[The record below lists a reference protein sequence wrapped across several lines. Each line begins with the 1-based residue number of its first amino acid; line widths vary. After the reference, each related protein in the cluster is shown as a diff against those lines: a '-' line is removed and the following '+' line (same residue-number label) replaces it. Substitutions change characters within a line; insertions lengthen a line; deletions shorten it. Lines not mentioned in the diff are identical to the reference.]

1 MDWRFS
7 WIVGG
12 ATLVG
17 FLGNGLAD
25 RAGRRWPV
33 QRKLVVVLALLTV
46 ASYAAAV
53 DRALSLD
60 WSLEMLKIF
69 AMFLVATALLDSR
82 YRLRMLAIVVV
93 LTVGYV
99 AADLNQRY
107 VLQGQKAPP
116 QFENLDNNGLAALMV
131 MALPFCVLLFTQ
143 ERRGTSSGP
152 RWRRW
157 C

>member
-1 MDWRFS
+1 MEQSIFTMKQSIFMLLTLILTVPLSLFNPFIGLAVYYGLALLRPQALWSYALQMDWRFS

-53 DRALSLD
+53 D
-60 WSLEMLKIF
+60 
-69 AMFLVATALLDSR
+69 
-82 YRLRMLAIVVV
+82 
-93 LTVGYV
+93 
-99 AADLNQRY
+99 
-107 VLQGQKAPP
+107 
-116 QFENLDNNGLAALMV
+116 
-131 MALPFCVLLFTQ
+131 
-143 ERRGTSSGP
+143 P
-152 RWRRW
+152 R
-157 C
+157 